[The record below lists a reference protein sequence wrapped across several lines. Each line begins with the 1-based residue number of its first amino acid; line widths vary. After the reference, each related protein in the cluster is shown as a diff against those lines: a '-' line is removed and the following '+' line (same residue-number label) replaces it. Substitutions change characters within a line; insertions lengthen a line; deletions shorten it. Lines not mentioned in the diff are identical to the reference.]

1 MTMKYMMEWKIP
13 PANYDAAVKRFV
25 KTGGPAPAGLKQLG
39 RWHAPGSSH
48 GYLLVEGDEA
58 ALGEQAA
65 EWADVVE
72 WKVHPVVE
80 DDVAGPVAAKIAG
93 R

>member
-1 MTMKYMMEWKIP
+1 MTMKYMMEWTIP
-13 PANYDAAVKRFV
+13 PASYEAAVKRFV
-25 KTGGPAPAGLKQLG
+25 KTGGPPPAGLTRLG

-48 GYLLVEGDEA
+48 GYLLVEGTEA

-72 WKVHPVVE
+72 WKVFPVVE

-93 R
+93 G